1 MKLAALPG
9 SVEALASLA
18 LRLTAAN
25 GYAIYEIDAEAGE
38 RRLKLAAGL
47 TDGTVFRFPL
57 GHTGR
62 SGEVVFVC
70 GGNIDGDDAVNL
82 ERIARAIDQV
92 WRLSLLAESYAR
104 EAARIGALEA
114 ELADSKIA
122 ERARG
127 LLAGSS
133 SAEAIET
140 ILHHV
145 ASVLRPSEIETA
157 LAQFARDLGQ
167 QIVERKL
174 TSRAKAVL
182 QTRYGLSEEQA
193 HAHLRVVS
201 RTSRKRLRDV
211 AEAVIAN
218 PDSADQSCWD
228 IPAPGISEI
237 SKISSR
243 E

>member
-1 MKLAALPG
+1 MIPAALRA
-9 SVEALASLA
+9 SVEALAALA
-18 LRLTAAN
+18 LKQKLAA
-25 GYAIYEIDAEAGE
+25 GYAIYEIDADTGE
-38 RRLKLAAGL
+38 RTLKLAAGV
-47 TDGTVFRFPL
+47 TDGTTFRFPL
-57 GHTGR
+57 GHAER

-201 RTSRKRLRDV
+201 RASRKRLRDV